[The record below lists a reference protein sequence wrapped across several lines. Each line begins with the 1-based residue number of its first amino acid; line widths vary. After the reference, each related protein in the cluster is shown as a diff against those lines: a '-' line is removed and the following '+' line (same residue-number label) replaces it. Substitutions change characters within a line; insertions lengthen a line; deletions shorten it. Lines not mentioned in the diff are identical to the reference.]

1 MTTNINLLIIDDD
14 EDDYFITSDYLKNIS
29 GKNFVIDWC
38 YNYKNALDEIKKEKH
53 DVYLVDYRLGAK
65 TGIDLIKEA
74 MTLNADAPFILLTG
88 KGDIHIDEEAMK
100 LGAFDYLIKSELN
113 SEKLER
119 SIRYSIDRARTLNE
133 IKTQEKKY
141 RNIFDRSSD
150 AFFVADEKLVFTEV
164 NAAFG
169 KLLSCD
175 EDFLLGV
182 KLPELIIDNYLSRK
196 LAEDLKHKG
205 YIEDWQAEIRY
216 KKNEL
221 KQCIVSATKEKS
233 VEGKTYY
240 QGIFH
245 DISLIK
251 KAERAA
257 LRAEKLAATGRLVR
271 TLAHEVRNPINN
283 INLAVEHLRS
293 LELPEETAL
302 YLDIVGRN
310 SLRINEL
317 IKELLNSSRPSEMQ
331 MKESILQ
338 SVIDEIVNISRD
350 RISLKNIDLQVDCP
364 RDFIIVYCDPEKIVL
379 ALLNILTN
387 AIEAIEHN
395 NGRIS
400 IVVKKDKENVFIEI
414 KDNGGGISQE
424 KLPRLFEPYYTSK
437 RNGIGLG
444 LASTLNIIQVH
455 GGAIEVNSEINKF
468 TVFTVLLPLKF
479 PSEIDKLLPDVEL
492 NAQ

>member
-1 MTTNINLLIIDDD
+1 MQNINVLIIDDD
-14 EDDYFITSDYLKNIS
+14 EDDYFITSDYLKNIP
-29 GKNFVIDWC
+29 GKNFIIDWC

-74 MTLNADAPFILLTG
+74 MALNADAPFILLTG
-88 KGDIHIDEEAMK
+88 KGDINIDQEAMA
-100 LGAFDYLIKSELN
+100 LGAFDYLVKAELN

-133 IKTQEKKY
+133 LSAKEKKY

-150 AFFVADEKLVFTEV
+150 AFFVADDKLAFTEV

-169 KLLSCD
+169 KLLACN
-175 EDFLLGV
+175 EDFLLGM
-182 KLPELIIDNYLSRK
+182 KLPDLIVNNFLSRK

-205 YIEDWQAEIRY
+205 YIEDWQVEIRY
-216 KKNEL
+216 KTNEI

-233 VEGKTYY
+233 AEGKTYY
-240 QGIFH
+240 QGILH
-245 DISLIK
+245 DISLLK
-251 KAERAA
+251 KAERAT

-283 INLAVEHLRS
+283 INLATEHLRS
-293 LELPEETAL
+293 IELPEETAL

-331 MKESILQ
+331 LKESVLQ

-350 RISLKNIDLQVDCP
+350 RISLKNIDLQVNYP
-364 RDFIIVYCDPEKIVL
+364 EELIMIYCDADKMIL

-387 AIEAIEHN
+387 AVEAIEHN

-400 IVVKKDKENVFIEI
+400 ILLKKDRENVVIEI
-414 KDNGGGISQE
+414 TDNGSGISE
-424 KLPRLFEPYYTSK
+424 ESLPRLFEPYYTSK

-444 LASTLNIIQVH
+444 LASTLNIIQMH
-455 GGAIEVNSEINKF
+455 GGAIEVNSEENKF
-468 TVFTVLLPLKF
+468 TTFNVVLPLKISASNEKIF
-479 PSEIDKLLPDVEL
+479 PDVEL

>member
-1 MTTNINLLIIDDD
+1 MMQNINVLIIDDD
-14 EDDYFITSDYLKNIS
+14 EDDYFITSDYLKNIP
-29 GKNFVIDWC
+29 GKSFIIDWC

-74 MTLNADAPFILLTG
+74 LTLNADAPFILLTG
-88 KGDIHIDEEAMK
+88 KGDINIDEEAMK
-100 LGAFDYLIKSELN
+100 LGAFDYLVKSELN

-133 IKTQEKKY
+133 IKAKEKKY

-150 AFFVADEKLVFTEV
+150 AFFVADDKLVFTEV

-175 EDFLLGV
+175 EKFLLGI
-182 KLPELIIDNYLSRK
+182 KLPELIVNNYLSRR
-196 LAEDLKHKG
+196 LSEDLKHKG
-205 YIEDWQAEIRY
+205 FIEDWQVEIRY
-216 KKNEL
+216 KTNEL
-221 KQCIVSATKEKS
+221 RQCIISATKERS

-283 INLAVEHLRS
+283 INLAAEHLRS
-293 LELPEETAL
+293 LDLPEETNL
-302 YLDIVGRN
+302 YLEIVGRN
-310 SLRINEL
+310 SSRINEL

-331 MKESILQ
+331 MKESVLQ

-350 RISLKNIDLQVDCP
+350 RLSLKNIDLQVDYP
-364 RDFIIVYCDPEKIVL
+364 HELIIVFWDAEKIVL

-400 IVVKKDKENVFIEI
+400 ILVKKDKDNIIIEI
-414 KDNGGGISQE
+414 TDNGSGISE
-424 KLPRLFEPYYTSK
+424 ANLPRLFEPYYTSK

-455 GGAIEVNSEINKF
+455 GGSIEVNSELNKF
-468 TVFTVLLPLKF
+468 TTFNILIP
-479 PSEIDKLLPDVEL
+479 IKLSDAGKVSSDVEL
-492 NAQ
+492 NSQ